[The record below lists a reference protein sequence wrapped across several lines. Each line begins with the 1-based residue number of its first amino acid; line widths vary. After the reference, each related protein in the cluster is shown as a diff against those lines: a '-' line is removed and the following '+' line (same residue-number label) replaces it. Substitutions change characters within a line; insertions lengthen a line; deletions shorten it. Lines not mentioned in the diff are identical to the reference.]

1 MTKILKSI
9 LTIILL
15 SLISCGPKLQS
26 NSGEVNFLYKDAE
39 GSIAVKSVGYGTNRE
54 NAVIDAQKNA
64 FKILLFKGIPGTEFN
79 IPLIQN
85 EREAFTKNS
94 NYFKKLF
101 DEGYYKTFLMSSTE
115 SSSLIKMKG
124 NKKIAVDIKINYNSL
139 RKDLEQNQLIRKF
152 GF

>member
-64 FKILLFKGIPGTEFN
+64 FKILLFRGIPGTDLN
-79 IPLIQN
+79 VPLIDN
-85 EREAFTKNS
+85 ENEAKLKNT
-94 NYFKKLF
+94 NYFKNF
-101 DEGYYKTFLMSSTE
+101 FEEGNYKTFMMSSTE
-115 SSSLIKMKG
+115 SSNLVKVNG
-124 NKKIAVDIKINYNSL
+124 VKKIVIDIKINYNSL
-139 RKDLEQNQLIRKF
+139 RKNLEQNQLVRKF
-152 GF
+152 GY